1 MTMKNYNLSRLNKR
15 VQFGVE
21 KMSGFNP
28 NTGENITKF
37 SPTFSVWCG
46 EYTLTISNTISLTG
60 TTATTNQLIAVRHDD
75 RITTTLE
82 AILDGVTYRIAGVS
96 SDSEMNAYDVVTLT
110 KVNGHG

>member
-1 MTMKNYNLSRLNKR
+1 MTMKNYNLNRLKKR

-21 KMSGFNP
+21 KIVGSND
-28 NTGENITKF
+28 NTGEDITKF
-37 SPTFSVWCG
+37 SPSFSVWCG

-82 AILDGVTYRIAGVS
+82 AILDGVTYRVAGVS

>member
-1 MTMKNYNLSRLNKR
+1 MTMKNYNLSRLNKL
-15 VQFGVE
+15 VQFGTVKSVE
-21 KMSGFNP
+21 NLING
-28 NTGENITKF
+28 TTKQQF
-37 SPTFSVWCG
+37 VPLFTVWCG

-82 AILDGVTYRIAGVS
+82 AILDGVTYRVAGVS
-96 SDSEMNAYDVVTLT
+96 SDSELNAYDVVTLT

>member
-1 MTMKNYNLSRLNKR
+1 MKNYNLNRLNKR
-15 VQFGVE
+15 VQFGTV
-21 KMSGFNP
+21 KSVQNLING
-28 NTGENITKF
+28 TTKQQF
-37 SPTFSVWCG
+37 VPLLTVWCG

-82 AILDGVTYRIAGVS
+82 AILDGVTYRVAGVS

>member
-15 VQFGVE
+15 VQFGTVKSVE
-21 KMSGFNP
+21 NP
-28 NTGENITKF
+28 INGTTKQQF
-37 SPTFSVWCG
+37 VPLFTVWCG

-60 TTATTNQLIAVRHDD
+60 TTATTNQLIVVRHDD

-82 AILDGVTYRIAGVS
+82 AILDGVTYKVAGVS
-96 SDSEMNAYDVVTLT
+96 SDSELNAYDVVTLT

>member
-15 VQFGVE
+15 VQFGTVKSVE
-21 KMSGFNP
+21 NLING
-28 NTGENITKF
+28 TTKQQF
-37 SPTFSVWCG
+37 VPLFTVWYG

-82 AILDGVTYRIAGVS
+82 AILDGVTYRVAGVS
-96 SDSEMNAYDVVTLT
+96 SDSELNAYDVVTLT